1 LFYDPAAMT
10 SKQDPKSKRPDAK
23 QRVLEAAEELF
34 AKHGFETVSIRDI
47 TSHCGANV
55 AAINYHFGGREKLVT
70 EVMLRYIEPINEE
83 RLARLDAARQRW
95 HGKAVPVEEL
105 IDAFV
110 RPLATR
116 VKKSELSERLF
127 YKLCGRV
134 FSEHID
140 ALPAE
145 VEAQFAP
152 VLNRFY
158 KAFSNSLPEL
168 DKEELIWRFHFM
180 VGGMIHLMSHQDML
194 QRMTRGDS
202 GSPSMDASIG
212 RFIRF
217 ASAGFREGVTAVNPA
232 EKKAVTPQA
241 FFDF

>member
-1 LFYDPAAMT
+1 MKT
-10 SKQDPKSKRPDAK
+10 KQEPKTKRPDAR

-34 AKHGFETVSIRDI
+34 AKHGFESVSIRDI
-47 TSHCGANV
+47 TNHCGANV
-55 AAINYHFGGREKLVT
+55 AAINYHFGGRDKLVA
-70 EVMLRYIEPINEE
+70 EVMMRYIEPINEE
-83 RLARLDAARQRW
+83 RIARLDAARQKW
-95 HGKAVPVEEL
+95 GAKSVPIEEL

-110 RPLATR
+110 RPLVTR

-145 VEAQFAP
+145 VEARFGP

-158 KAFSNSLPEL
+158 KAFSASLPEL
-168 DKEELIWRFHFM
+168 DKEELVWRFHFM
-180 VGGMIHLMSHQDML
+180 VGGMIYLLSHQDML
-194 QRMTRGDS
+194 QRMTHGDS
-202 GSPSMDASIG
+202 GSPTMEASLG
-212 RFIRF
+212 RFIRY
-217 ASAGFREGVTAVNPA
+217 ASAGFREGVSASSKSEKPA
-232 EKKAVTPQA
+232 TPQG

>member
-1 LFYDPAAMT
+1 MKT
-10 SKQDPKSKRPDAK
+10 KQEPKIKRTDAR

-34 AKHGFETVSIRDI
+34 AKHGFEAVSIRDI
-47 TSHCGANV
+47 TNHCGANV
-55 AAINYHFGGREKLVT
+55 AAINYHFGGRDKLVA
-70 EVMLRYIEPINEE
+70 EVMLRYVEPINEE
-83 RLARLDAARQRW
+83 RLARLDAARQKW
-95 HGKAVPVEEL
+95 GGKAMPVEEL

-110 RPLATR
+110 RPLVTR

-134 FSEHID
+134 FSEHVD

-145 VEAQFAP
+145 VENQFAP

-158 KAFSNSLPEL
+158 KAFAASLPEL
-168 DKEELIWRFHFM
+168 EKEELVWRFHFM
-180 VGGMIHLMSHQDML
+180 VGGMIYLMSHQDML
-194 QRMTRGDS
+194 QRMTHGDS
-202 GSPSMDASIG
+202 GNPSMEASLG

-217 ASAGFREGVTAVNPA
+217 AAAGFRDGVNSNGPQN
-232 EKKAVTPQA
+232 KASTPQT

>member
-1 LFYDPAAMT
+1 MPVAMKA
-10 SKQDPKSKRPDAK
+10 KQDPKKKRSDAK

-34 AKHGFETVSIRDI
+34 AKHGFESVSIRDI
-47 TSHCGANV
+47 TSQCGANV

-95 HGKAVPVEEL
+95 GGKAVPVEEL

-110 RPLATR
+110 RPLVTR

-140 ALPAE
+140 SLPAE

-158 KAFSNSLPEL
+158 KAFANSLPEL
-168 DKEELIWRFHFM
+168 EKEELIWRFHFM
-180 VGGMIHLMSHQDML
+180 VGGMIYLMSHQDML
-194 QRMTRGDS
+194 QRMTHGDS
-202 GSPSMDASIG
+202 GTPSMEASIG

-217 ASAGFREGVTAVNPA
+217 SSAGFREGVTAMDPA
-232 EKKAVTPQA
+232 EKSATPQA

>member
-1 LFYDPAAMT
+1 MKA
-10 SKQDPKSKRPDAK
+10 KQEPKAKRSDAR

-34 AKHGFETVSIRDI
+34 AKHGFESVSIRDI
-47 TSHCGANV
+47 TNQCGANV
-55 AAINYHFGGREKLVT
+55 AAINYHFGGRDKLVT
-70 EVMLRYIEPINEE
+70 EVMLRYIEPINDE
-83 RLARLDAARQRW
+83 RLARLDVLRQKW
-95 HGKAVPVEEL
+95 GAKAMPVEEL

-110 RPLATR
+110 RPLVTR

-140 ALPAE
+140 ALPPE
-145 VEAQFAP
+145 VEARFTP

-158 KAFSNSLPEL
+158 KAFATSLPEL
-168 DKEELIWRFHFM
+168 EKEELVWRFHFM
-180 VGGMIHLMSHQDML
+180 VGGMIYLMSHQDML
-194 QRMTRGDS
+194 QRMTHGDS
-202 GSPSMDASIG
+202 GNPSMEASLG

-217 ASAGFREGVTAVNPA
+217 AAAGFKEGVPAYAA
-232 EKKAVTPQA
+232 EKKASTPQA

>member
-1 LFYDPAAMT
+1 MNQKPE
-10 SKQDPKSKRPDAK
+10 PKTKRPDSR

-34 AKHGFETVSIRDI
+34 AKHGFESVSIRDI
-47 TSHCGANV
+47 TNHCGANV
-55 AAINYHFGGREKLVT
+55 AAINYHFGGRDKLVT

-83 RLARLDAARQRW
+83 RLARLDAARQKW
-95 HGKAVPVEEL
+95 GGKSIPVEEL

-110 RPLATR
+110 RPLMTR
-116 VKKSELSERLF
+116 VKKSDLSERLF

-140 ALPAE
+140 ALPQQ
-145 VEAQFAP
+145 VEAQFSP

-158 KAFSNSLPEL
+158 KAFASSLPDLE
-168 DKEELIWRFHFM
+168 KEDLVWRFHFM
-180 VGGMIHLMSHQDML
+180 VGGMIYLMSHQDML
-194 QRMTRGDS
+194 QRMTHGLS
-202 GSPSMDASIG
+202 GNPSMEASLG

-217 ASAGFREGVTAVNPA
+217 SAAGFREGLPDSPKSADQT
-232 EKKAVTPQA
+232 TPQA

>member
-1 LFYDPAAMT
+1 MKT
-10 SKQDPKSKRPDAK
+10 KQEPKNKRTDAK

-34 AKHGFETVSIRDI
+34 AKHGFEAVSIRDI
-47 TSHCGANV
+47 TNHCGANV
-55 AAINYHFGGREKLVT
+55 AAINYHFGGRDKLVA

-83 RLARLDAARQRW
+83 RLARLDSARQKW
-95 HGKAVPVEEL
+95 SGKAVPIEEL

-110 RPLATR
+110 RPLVTR

-140 ALPAE
+140 SLPRE

-158 KAFSNSLPEL
+158 KAFATSLPEL
-168 DKEELIWRFHFM
+168 EKEELVWRFHFM
-180 VGGMIHLMSHQDML
+180 VGGMIYLMSHQDML
-194 QRMTRGDS
+194 QRMTQGDS
-202 GSPSMDASIG
+202 GSPSMEASLG

-217 ASAGFREGVTAVNPA
+217 AAAGFREGVSHDADA
-232 EKKAVTPQA
+232 KKTSTPQA